1 MFLNFDLVRVV
12 FAATV
17 SSMLLS
23 SLFIDVACCVCVT
36 VITFSERNL
45 KIFRK
50 EILKEFTVEQK
61 DTLISNND
69 INDVEGNG
77 TPLQFSCLGNPMDG
91 GAWGATVHGVARNRT
106 RLSDSDPI
114 TVKTS
119 ASSLSQCFPPEA

>member
-17 SSMLLS
+17 SSMLQS

-36 VITFSERNL
+36 VTNFSERNL

-69 INDVEGNG
+69 L
-77 TPLQFSCLGNPMDG
+77 T
-91 GAWGATVHGVARNRT
+91 
-106 RLSDSDPI
+106 
-114 TVKTS
+114 
-119 ASSLSQCFPPEA
+119 

>member
-69 INDVEGNG
+69 L
-77 TPLQFSCLGNPMDG
+77 T
-91 GAWGATVHGVARNRT
+91 
-106 RLSDSDPI
+106 
-114 TVKTS
+114 
-119 ASSLSQCFPPEA
+119 

>member
-12 FAATV
+12 LAATV

-61 DTLISNND
+61 VTLISNND

-91 GAWGATVHGVARNRT
+91 GAW
-106 RLSDSDPI
+106 
-114 TVKTS
+114 
-119 ASSLSQCFPPEA
+119 